1 MAQDAEAIRTAET
14 LRDRALEGTIA
25 YDVVEQITTRFGPR
39 LAGTESERAAA
50 AWGEGYMRELG
61 LQNVRVH
68 EFPLAV
74 WNRGVE
80 RVEVLSPFPQPLT
93 VTALGGAMAT
103 SEEGVTGE
111 AVIFRADGTSRARYE
126 RPRDLLEHFDHDIVL
141 VEGFKELGDWPKIS
155 ISGDARP
162 TVDEVAANLDRIWRS

>member
-1 MAQDAEAIRTAET
+1 MRVAAITGYSGAGKTTLLTQLIARYVAEGLRVGAIKHTHHHLNEENRGDTA
-14 LRDRALEGTIA
+14 RMRAAGAEPVI
-25 YDVVEQITTRFGPR
+25 
-39 LAGTESERAAA
+39 LAG
-50 AWGEGYMRELG
+50 
-61 LQNVRVH
+61 
-68 EFPLAV
+68 P
-74 WNRGVE
+74 
-80 RVEVLSPFPQPLT
+80 
-93 VTALGGAMAT
+93 
-103 SEEGVTGE
+103 GE